1 MDKTSKQH
9 HEMTQEAETHQEW
22 QHRHHKQHQ
31 SMIYHFNH
39 MFEEDH
45 LSIDYDKDGNVTFVE
60 D

>member
-9 HEMTQEAETHQEW
+9 PEWTALEQE
-22 QHRHHKQHQ
+22 RRPRCKPHQ

-39 MFEEDH
+39 MYEGDFQNI
-45 LSIDYDKDGNVTFVE
+45 SYDKDGNVTSVE